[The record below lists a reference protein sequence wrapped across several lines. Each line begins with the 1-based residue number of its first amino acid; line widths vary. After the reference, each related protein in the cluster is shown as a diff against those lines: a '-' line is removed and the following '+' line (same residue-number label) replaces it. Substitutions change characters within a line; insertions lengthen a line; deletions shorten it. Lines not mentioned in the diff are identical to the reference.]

1 MTKKRKELLEV
12 LFAPVVVSIWSLA
25 KEPWILFILLAVFLI
40 WAAIATMI
48 KKTPVIKEKKGGESY
63 E

>member
-1 MTKKRKELLEV
+1 MTKKRKELLTV
-12 LFAPVVVSIWSLA
+12 LFAVAVSIWSLA

-48 KKTPVIKEKKGGESY
+48 KKTPVIKEKKGGES
-63 E
+63 